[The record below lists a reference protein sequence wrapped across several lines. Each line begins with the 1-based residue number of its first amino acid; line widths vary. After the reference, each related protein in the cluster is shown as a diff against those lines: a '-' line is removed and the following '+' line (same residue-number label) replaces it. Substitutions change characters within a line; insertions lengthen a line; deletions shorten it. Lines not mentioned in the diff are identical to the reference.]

1 MDPIVT
7 TLLTPAAIL
16 AFVTIA
22 RNLGVP
28 TKLAP
33 ILAIVLGVTLAVA
46 EQQLGGL
53 PIYQAAAGGLL
64 LGLSASGVYDVAKL
78 TGATRPAETDSTN
91 ERAPQ
96 NRAPIRAGWGAL
108 FCVQRW
114 RFLFRHSSVRTL
126 PSSTFRRGR
135 EGAVPSKVRAHM
147 TIGGHEEAPA
157 SRSDKARSLMA
168 GEDGGRVGL

>member
-33 ILAIVLGVTLAVA
+33 ILAIVLGITLAVA

-78 TGATRPAETDSTN
+78 TGATRSAETDSTN
-91 ERAPQ
+91 
-96 NRAPIRAGWGAL
+96 
-108 FCVQRW
+108 
-114 RFLFRHSSVRTL
+114 
-126 PSSTFRRGR
+126 
-135 EGAVPSKVRAHM
+135 
-147 TIGGHEEAPA
+147 
-157 SRSDKARSLMA
+157 
-168 GEDGGRVGL
+168 